1 MGTPFKQ
8 DIRGHVPRSDG
19 RRYEAVLRLSEALS
33 TCREPEELTKILSRE
48 LGQFLDFFQFYI
60 IVYKENSTDVEWAV
74 LGPEKSQIATYTGVP
89 VQERPSWRV
98 YATQETVSHC

>member
-48 LGQFLDFFQFYI
+48 RSACCRSVQISLLKIALFCGFLG
-60 IVYKENSTDVEWAV
+60 IVGGIPALSLE
-74 LGPEKSQIATYTGVP
+74 I
-89 VQERPSWRV
+89 RI
-98 YATQETVSHC
+98 VSRK

>member
-8 DIRGHVPRSDG
+8 DIGGHVPRSDG

-48 LGQFLDFFQFYI
+48 RSACCRSVQISLLKIALFCGLPG
-60 IVYKENSTDVEWAV
+60 V
-74 LGPEKSQIATYTGVP
+74 LGGISVLSLEIRIVSWKFKRIAGNP
-89 VQERPSWRV
+89 
-98 YATQETVSHC
+98 